1 MIFQGIGDQ
10 AAEPT
15 SGQINTLTLTV
26 VIKSSAINMTPHT
39 LTPSHT
45 RSLKV
50 CVCVSDS
57 PEGRVQTR
65 IYLLQTQT
73 CPLLAAVTVIYRR
86 PLKHTWEEPEP
97 LMWLRLCKATLV
109 YNACV

>member
-26 VIKSSAINMTPHT
+26 VIKSSAINMTP
-39 LTPSHT
+39 SHT

-50 CVCVSDS
+50 RVCVGDS
-57 PEGRVQTR
+57 LEGHVQTR
-65 IYLLQTQT
+65 IFLLQTQT
-73 CPLLAAVTVIYRR
+73 CPLLAAVTVIYRS

-97 LMWLRLCKATLV
+97 LMWLRVCKATLV
-109 YNACV
+109 YNAGV